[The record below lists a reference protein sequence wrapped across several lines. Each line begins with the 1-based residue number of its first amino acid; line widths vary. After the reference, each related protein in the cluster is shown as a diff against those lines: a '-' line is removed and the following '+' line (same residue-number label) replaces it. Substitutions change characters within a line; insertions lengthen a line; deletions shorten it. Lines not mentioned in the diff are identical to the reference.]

1 MQVIQEM
8 IEEFNTLR
16 QQVYEAEFR
25 IQQFI
30 DDEQTCNI
38 KQQKLYPDEQQQKT
52 QKLNIKIQN
61 DQLNKITLALTNSL
75 TRVIKDLYY
84 DEDKDLIII
93 KLQEHGIII
102 ELEMKQ
108 NDLIRIKLQ
117 QVGRRDY
124 TLLDQE
130 HLNVE
135 EMLLK
140 FLERPDQPF
149 SSIIIPFLQNL
160 NLI

>member
-25 IQQFI
+25 IQSFI
-30 DDEQTCNI
+30 DDEQMCI
-38 KQQKLYPDEQQQKT
+38 KQQKNQVDENQSKIQK
-52 QKLNIKIQN
+52 QNVKIQN

-93 KLQEHGIII
+93 KLQEHGIVI

-108 NDLIRIKLQ
+108 NQLKRIKLQ

-124 TLLDQE
+124 TLIDSE
-130 HLNVE
+130 HLNIE
-135 EMLLK
+135 EMHLK

-149 SSIIIPFLQNL
+149 SSIIIPYLENL
-160 NLI
+160 KLI